1 MLNLSKKN
9 KYIFL
14 IWLSANVIHSSL
26 IALLSS
32 QIYDLNFF
40 KILPLTIFLG
50 FFISI
55 FASWLGFY
63 SGRKVYYYFQNKS
76 TSKRNYFLQY
86 FLGFV
91 MAMAGSLIG
100 LFVGLLF
107 LNIIISYDRIK
118 DFLGFMICVTL
129 ISVFIISIILATID
143 ILLLKNRE
151 YKKKIEKMDGLA
163 KKKYLTI
170 KEKGGILKIKY
181 KEIQYISS
189 SGKKSILHTDNE
201 DITISVLLKD
211 IIKKLP
217 EEKFLRVHKAHV
229 VNLEKILSMRSVRY
243 GAYQI
248 YLNNEDDTP
257 VPIGKKYLK
266 YVREVLG

>member
-1 MLNLSKKN
+1 
-9 KYIFL
+9 
-14 IWLSANVIHSSL
+14 
-26 IALLSS
+26 
-32 QIYDLNFF
+32 
-40 KILPLTIFLG
+40 
-50 FFISI
+50 
-55 FASWLGFY
+55 
-63 SGRKVYYYFQNKS
+63 
-76 TSKRNYFLQY
+76 
-86 FLGFV
+86 